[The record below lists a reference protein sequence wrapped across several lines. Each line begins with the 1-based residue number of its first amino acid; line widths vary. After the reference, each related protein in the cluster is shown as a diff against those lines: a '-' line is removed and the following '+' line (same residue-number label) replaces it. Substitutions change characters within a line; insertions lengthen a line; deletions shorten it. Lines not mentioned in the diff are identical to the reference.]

1 MSGDLKS
8 KLAYPAI
15 SVYRVYTLC
24 TLRIYHRC
32 IHLVNIE
39 RGFFIMPS
47 DKPKIVIRT
56 EQETIDKLDI
66 IAKEQNRSR
75 ANLAEYILKD
85 FISNYEKENGR
96 INNSKLSVSKIS

>member
-1 MSGDLKS
+1 
-8 KLAYPAI
+8 
-15 SVYRVYTLC
+15 
-24 TLRIYHRC
+24 
-32 IHLVNIE
+32 
-39 RGFFIMPS
+39 MPS

>member
-1 MSGDLKS
+1 
-8 KLAYPAI
+8 
-15 SVYRVYTLC
+15 
-24 TLRIYHRC
+24 
-32 IHLVNIE
+32 
-39 RGFFIMPS
+39 MPS

-56 EQETIDKLDI
+56 EQETIDKLNI

-85 FISNYEKENGR
+85 FISKYEKENGR

>member
-1 MSGDLKS
+1 
-8 KLAYPAI
+8 
-15 SVYRVYTLC
+15 
-24 TLRIYHRC
+24 
-32 IHLVNIE
+32 
-39 RGFFIMPS
+39 MPS

-85 FISNYEKENGR
+85 FISQYEKENGR
-96 INNSKLSVSKIS
+96 INNVKLSVTKIS

>member
-1 MSGDLKS
+1 
-8 KLAYPAI
+8 
-15 SVYRVYTLC
+15 
-24 TLRIYHRC
+24 
-32 IHLVNIE
+32 
-39 RGFFIMPS
+39 MPS

-75 ANLAEYILKD
+75 ANLAEYILKG
-85 FISNYEKENGR
+85 FISKYEKENGR

>member
-1 MSGDLKS
+1 M
-8 KLAYPAI
+8 
-15 SVYRVYTLC
+15 YTPC
-24 TLRIYHRC
+24 QYGK
-32 IHLVNIE
+32 
-39 RGFFIMPS
+39 GFFMPS

-85 FISNYEKENGR
+85 FISQYEKENGR
-96 INNSKLSVSKIS
+96 INNGKLSVTKIS

>member
-1 MSGDLKS
+1 
-8 KLAYPAI
+8 
-15 SVYRVYTLC
+15 
-24 TLRIYHRC
+24 
-32 IHLVNIE
+32 
-39 RGFFIMPS
+39 MPS

-85 FISNYEKENGR
+85 FISQYEKENGR
-96 INNSKLSVSKIS
+96 INNSKLSVTKIS

>member
-1 MSGDLKS
+1 
-8 KLAYPAI
+8 
-15 SVYRVYTLC
+15 
-24 TLRIYHRC
+24 
-32 IHLVNIE
+32 
-39 RGFFIMPS
+39 MPS

-85 FISNYEKENGR
+85 FISQYEKENGR
-96 INNSKLSVSKIS
+96 INNGKLSVTKIS

>member
-1 MSGDLKS
+1 
-8 KLAYPAI
+8 
-15 SVYRVYTLC
+15 
-24 TLRIYHRC
+24 
-32 IHLVNIE
+32 
-39 RGFFIMPS
+39 MPS

-85 FISNYEKENGR
+85 FISQYEKENGR
-96 INNSKLSVSKIS
+96 ISKCFRGHVQ

>member
-1 MSGDLKS
+1 
-8 KLAYPAI
+8 
-15 SVYRVYTLC
+15 
-24 TLRIYHRC
+24 
-32 IHLVNIE
+32 
-39 RGFFIMPS
+39 MPS

-85 FISNYEKENGR
+85 FISQYEKENGR

>member
-1 MSGDLKS
+1 
-8 KLAYPAI
+8 
-15 SVYRVYTLC
+15 
-24 TLRIYHRC
+24 
-32 IHLVNIE
+32 
-39 RGFFIMPS
+39 MPS

-96 INNSKLSVSKIS
+96 INKSKLSVSKIS

>member
-1 MSGDLKS
+1 
-8 KLAYPAI
+8 
-15 SVYRVYTLC
+15 
-24 TLRIYHRC
+24 
-32 IHLVNIE
+32 
-39 RGFFIMPS
+39 MPS

-85 FISNYEKENGR
+85 FISNYEKKTEE
-96 INNSKLSVSKIS
+96 

>member
-1 MSGDLKS
+1 
-8 KLAYPAI
+8 
-15 SVYRVYTLC
+15 
-24 TLRIYHRC
+24 
-32 IHLVNIE
+32 
-39 RGFFIMPS
+39 MPS

-85 FISNYEKENGR
+85 FISKYEKENGR

>member
-1 MSGDLKS
+1 
-8 KLAYPAI
+8 
-15 SVYRVYTLC
+15 
-24 TLRIYHRC
+24 
-32 IHLVNIE
+32 
-39 RGFFIMPS
+39 MPS

-85 FISNYEKENGR
+85 FISKQFQYLTQKESNKTLTSSLVLF
-96 INNSKLSVSKIS
+96 INTSIIDK